1 MVRNLLMFYTNNS
14 LKPKDI
20 TERSSKSSPMN
31 VLHICFRKVT
41 TVTTV
46 TLLAWAFITVR
57 HWISHWAVIYLSA
70 GVFMHTQKIYKYAKK
85 TGKGVNVTCC
95 CFLSFFLHSGPFC
108 KTPLTCFLPKPR
120 VGSSVIPQ
128 QDGSGPDLHLPLR
141 VLRCIGGGPESAYIS
156 QQPRHQG
163 GAVRYR
169 HGLNQVGNEWGGI
182 RGASGEH
189 KQPMSGQREPL
200 CKK

>member
-85 TGKGVNVTCC
+85 TTLSAGKGVNVTCC
-95 CFLSFFLHSGPFC
+95 CFLSFFSPQWAFLQDPPHMSPPKATSRLFRHPPAGWVWTRPPPPTQSPQVYRRRSGIC
-108 KTPLTCFLPKPR
+108 
-120 VGSSVIPQ
+120 
-128 QDGSGPDLHLPLR
+128 LHLPAASSSR
-141 VLRCIGGGPESAYIS
+141 RSRAIS
-156 QQPRHQG
+156 TR
-163 GAVRYR
+163 
-169 HGLNQVGNEWGGI
+169 
-182 RGASGEH
+182 S
-189 KQPMSGQREPL
+189 
-200 CKK
+200 